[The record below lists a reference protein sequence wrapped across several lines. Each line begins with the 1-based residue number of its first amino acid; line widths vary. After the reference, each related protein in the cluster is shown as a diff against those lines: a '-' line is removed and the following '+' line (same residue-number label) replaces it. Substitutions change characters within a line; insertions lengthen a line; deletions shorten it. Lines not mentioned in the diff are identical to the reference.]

1 MLHLGNG
8 RGRHGEHSYLHR
20 NGVAPGSCLARCFGA
35 ALPGSASRLSLNR
48 QRARPSSLPGLP
60 GQTHTPVEGCIHHPL
75 VHLQPG
81 QRALSRPRC
90 WNTLVLSAL
99 EGSGATAFSI
109 LPPTPT
115 QPPGHAG
122 PMIHSDAL
130 MPQRFRPQ
138 TTPGLWTL
146 SISSGGP
153 IFPKESHRE
162 SMAWHKLSVHFSEQG
177 EGSNPDLM
185 CKLGFGGWP
194 WGSSSLFLGTQ
205 PFPTNPR
212 IPRNPKP
219 LTGTFQ
225 V

>member
-8 RGRHGEHSYLHR
+8 RGGHGQHSYLHKS
-20 NGVAPGSCLARCFGA
+20 GVAPGSCMACCSGLATPR
-35 ALPGSASRLSLNR
+35 SASRLSLRR
-48 QRARPSSLPGLP
+48 QGARPGSLPCLP
-60 GQTHTPVEGCIHHPL
+60 RQTHTPVEGCVHHPWG
-75 VHLQPG
+75 HHQPSR
-81 QRALSRPRC
+81 RALSRPWC

-99 EGSGATAFSI
+99 EGSGATACSS
-109 LPPTPT
+109 LPATPT
-115 QPPGHAG
+115 QAPGHAG
-122 PMIHSDAL
+122 SMIHSNAL
-130 MPQRFRPQ
+130 MPQPFRPQ
-138 TTPGLWTL
+138 TTTGLWTL

-162 SMAWHKLSVHFSEQG
+162 PMAWHKLSVHFPEQG
-177 EGSNPDLM
+177 KGSNSDLM
-185 CKLGFGGWP
+185 CELGFGGWP
-194 WGSSSLFLGTQ
+194 RGNSSLFLGTQ